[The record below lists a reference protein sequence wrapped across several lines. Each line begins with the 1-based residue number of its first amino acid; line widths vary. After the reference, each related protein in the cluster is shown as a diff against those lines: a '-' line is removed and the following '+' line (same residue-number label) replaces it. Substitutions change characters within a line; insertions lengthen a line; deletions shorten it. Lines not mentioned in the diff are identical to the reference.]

1 MAYTGSAYV
10 PTISREYGGFWIR
23 FVAAI
28 IDGILLAIVQ
38 FIIGLVIDDQTT
50 TTLINIVLGWLY
62 FAGMESSANQA
73 TLGKRAMGLQV
84 TDLDGNRIGFG
95 KATGRYFA
103 KIISALIL
111 FIGYFMIGFTEKKQG
126 LHDMIAGTLVIKNR

>member
-10 PTISREYGGFWIR
+10 PTVSREYGGFWIR

-62 FAGMESSANQA
+62 FAGMER
-73 TLGKRAMGLQV
+73 TW
-84 TDLDGNRIGFG
+84 
-95 KATGRYFA
+95 KATASGSGRRPA
-103 KIISALIL
+103 ATSPRSSP
-111 FIGYFMIGFTEKKQG
+111 
-126 LHDMIAGTLVIKNR
+126 H